1 MLTYPEFL
9 VFSLSKSQLIY
20 LQGLPMSRAVNDN
33 FSSFEAD
40 ISIIGRQKQ
49 AAERL
54 GERAALQEKFRKFIQ
69 KRKHIK

>member
-1 MLTYPEFL
+1 
-9 VFSLSKSQLIY
+9 
-20 LQGLPMSRAVNDN
+20 MSRAVNDN